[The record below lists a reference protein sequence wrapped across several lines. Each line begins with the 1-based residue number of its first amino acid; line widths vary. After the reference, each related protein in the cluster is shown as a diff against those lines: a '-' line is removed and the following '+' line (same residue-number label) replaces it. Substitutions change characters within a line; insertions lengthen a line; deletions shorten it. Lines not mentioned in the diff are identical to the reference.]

1 MMDFANT
8 LHGRRLLEHT
18 LPSLVR
24 EMGRLATT
32 LQQLGDVL
40 SRGLHISIHIR
51 VQPRED
57 L

>member
-1 MMDFANT
+1 MDFDNT
-8 LHGRRLLEHT
+8 RHGRRLLEHT

-32 LQQLGDVL
+32 LQQLGDAL
-40 SRGLHISIHIR
+40 SKGLHLSIHIR

-57 L
+57 P